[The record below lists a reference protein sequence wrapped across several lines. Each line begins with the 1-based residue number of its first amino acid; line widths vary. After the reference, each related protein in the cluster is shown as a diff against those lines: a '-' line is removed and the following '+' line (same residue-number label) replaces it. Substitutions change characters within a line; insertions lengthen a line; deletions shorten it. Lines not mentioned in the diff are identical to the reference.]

1 MSVVLTGLLGII
13 HNYRPEMN
21 VVRVSMRFC
30 CLIQRNTVL
39 HASKPRG
46 GLLLCPI

>member
-21 VVRVSMRFC
+21 VVRVSMR
-30 CLIQRNTVL
+30 LL
-39 HASKPRG
+39 DSKKH
-46 GLLLCPI
+46 CVTCF